1 MRDVGEQHGQIVG
14 ILQAGVHTLPADRRM
29 YVPGVAGQKD
39 RSHPELRRDAVMDP
53 VCREP
58 VDGAVGQA
66 EFGVSIR
73 QRLDLGDLV
82 PRCQRDEP
90 SVAVRSERERDR
102 ERRLAEPQVHRV
114 FRDPV
119 DVTYVGDP
127 ERRRV
132 GCALERQVEFPAHRR
147 SGTVGPDAPPRTH
160 ASQRGAVTIDPL
172 DQRLDPAIRL
182 IRLVDDV
189 DQAMSPP
196 DVAVS
201 GEQGV
206 GQQLLVAALFKDLD
220 TGKPGGTVLKPRNLG
235 SDAGVGAA
243 NLQPQRRERARRHL
257 LGEPEL
263 VVDLH
268 RAGMHC

>member
-1 MRDVGEQHGQIVG
+1 MHHR
-14 ILQAGVHTLPADRRM
+14 ART
-29 YVPGVAGQKD
+29 
-39 RSHPELRRDAVMDP
+39 
-53 VCREP
+53 
-58 VDGAVGQA
+58 
-66 EFGVSIR
+66 
-73 QRLDLGDLV
+73 
-82 PRCQRDEP
+82 
-90 SVAVRSERERDR
+90 
-102 ERRLAEPQVHRV
+102 RV
-114 FRDPV
+114 FFFPV
-119 DVTYVGDP
+119 
-127 ERRRV
+127 
-132 GCALERQVEFPAHRR
+132 
-147 SGTVGPDAPPRTH
+147 TV
-160 ASQRGAVTIDPL
+160 DPL

-243 NLQPQRRERARRHL
+243 NLQPQRRARARRHL